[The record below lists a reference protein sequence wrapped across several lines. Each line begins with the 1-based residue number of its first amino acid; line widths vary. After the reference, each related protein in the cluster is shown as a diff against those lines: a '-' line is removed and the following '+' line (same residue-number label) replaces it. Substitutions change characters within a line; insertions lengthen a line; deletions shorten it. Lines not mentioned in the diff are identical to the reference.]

1 MRILNKRFQKNVYI
15 ANETY
20 FGSGEYLDPIKFKML
35 VSPMREGINI
45 GAGVEM
51 QYNTVELK
59 VESNVKGVEDITQN
73 SKVWVNVEP
82 NEDKF
87 GRDYNFEVIGKR
99 INTTGFI
106 TSIGCRS
113 TKANVL

>member
-1 MRILNKRFQKNVYI
+1 MRILNKRFQRNVYI

-20 FGSGEYLDPIKFKML
+20 FGSGEYKEPKRFKML

-45 GAGVEM
+45 GGGIET
-51 QYNTVELK
+51 QYNTLELK
-59 VESNVKGVEDITQN
+59 VESNITGVESINQN
-73 SKVWVNVEP
+73 SKVWIDRVPDET
-82 NEDKF
+82 KQ
-87 GRDYNFEVIGKR
+87 GQDYNFEVIGKR

-113 TKANVL
+113 TKVGVM